1 MILKSDAGTYQ
12 YDANHPNAVS
22 TVSPGTNTAL
32 VNSNLSVSY
41 NSVRMP
47 VEIVED
53 GKIYTITYNGEN
65 NRIKS
70 LYKENNAT
78 VFTKYYSGPYEE
90 IQKGSSSQKKYYI
103 YAGGKIVAVYKDGT
117 SDAGMYYFHND
128 HLGSPWL
135 ITNASGNEVQRLNYD
150 AWGRRRDASQER
162 PLPH

>member
-1 MILKSDAGTYQ
+1 
-12 YDANHPNAVS
+12 
-22 TVSPGTNTAL
+22 
-32 VNSNLSVSY
+32 
-41 NSVRMP
+41 MP

-53 GKIYTITYNGEN
+53 GKIYTITYNGDN

-90 IQKGSSSQKKYYI
+90 IQKGLSIQKNYYI